1 MNWFYFASGCGL
13 TLMGL
18 LVLTFPQTF
27 KTVLTYIVRKDLF
40 IIPGVLEIAL
50 GLGTLYCRETT
61 KMKWFVYI
69 TGLLFF
75 VDGIFYLLSSQRFKE
90 VMQLILESDEKTWRS
105 YGILSLLIA
114 LGYFLAAIH

>member
-13 TLMGL
+13 ILMGL

-50 GLGTLYCRETT
+50 GLGTLYFRETT

-69 TGLLFF
+69 TGLLLF

-114 LGYFLAAIH
+114 FGYFLAAVR